1 MILLFVCFFVF
12 LIIKMPVG
20 FCMLCSSVI
29 YCLVYDES
37 LNMIVSRAT
46 AGSSSFTLLA
56 LSFFMLAGNLMN
68 RGGVT
73 DKIFSFCKKLIGWI
87 PGGLGHANV
96 LASVIFA
103 GMSGS
108 AVADAGGLGA
118 IEIKAMK
125 DDGYDEDFAVAVTG
139 ASSCIG
145 PIIPPT
151 ISGVVFA
158 VASGVSV
165 GAMFLAGII
174 PGLVIAVVQMVYIF
188 FYAKRKTY
196 PRHKFE
202 GFVPLA
208 KSFVQSF
215 PSLLTPVIIL
225 GSILTGF
232 CTPTE
237 ASVIAVLWA
246 LFLGFATKKLKAK
259 DLPSLFDDTITNA
272 MSVLFIVSSANAFGY
287 IITAE
292 QVPTKLAEVF
302 LAVITNKFVALLVI
316 NIFLLLVG
324 MVMESLAALVILVP
338 ILMPVV
344 TSFGIDP
351 LQFGIICIFNI
362 TIGMLTPPVGMV
374 LFTLAKVSKLSFER
388 ITKAMMPL
396 FAINCVALL
405 FITYIPPLTTWLP
418 SWLL

>member
-1 MILLFVCFFVF
+1 MALLFICFFGF

-20 FCMLCSSVI
+20 FCMLCSAII
-29 YCLVYDES
+29 YSLVYGES
-37 LNMIVSRAT
+37 LNMIVSRAVQ
-46 AGSSSFTLLA
+46 GSSGFTLLA
-56 LSFFMLAGNLMN
+56 LSFFILAGNIMN

-73 DKIFSFCKKLIGWI
+73 DRIFGFCKKLIGWI

-125 DDGYDEDFAVAVTG
+125 DDGYDEEFAVAVTG

-151 ISGVVFA
+151 ISGVVYC

-165 GAMFLAGII
+165 GKMFIAGIL
-174 PGLVIAVVQMVYIF
+174 PGCCLAVVQMIYIYF
-188 FYAKRKTY
+188 VSKKRNY
-196 PRHKFE
+196 PCHPFE
-202 GFVPLA
+202 GFGPLS

-215 PSLLTPVIIL
+215 PALLTPVIIL
-225 GSILTGF
+225 GGISTGI

-237 ASVIAVLWA
+237 ASVVAVLYA
-246 LFLGFATKKLKAK
+246 LIQGFLTKNLRLR
-259 DLPSLFDDTITNA
+259 DMPEIMDDTLTSA

-287 IITAE
+287 IITAQ
-292 QVPTKLAEVF
+292 QVPTKLAGMF
-302 LAVITNKFVALLVI
+302 LGVVTNKFVALLVI

-338 ILMPVV
+338 ILLPVI
-344 TSFGIDP
+344 TSFGVDP
-351 LQFGIICIFNI
+351 LHFGIICILNI

-374 LFTLAKVSKLSFER
+374 LFALQNVSSLSFEK
-388 ITKAMMPL
+388 ITKAMLPL
-396 FAINCVALL
+396 LVVNMVALL
-405 FITYIPPLTTWLP
+405 IVTYCPPLTLWLP
-418 SWLL
+418 NLLM